1 MWVNGYLNKIVQN
14 QLIPLCWKHIL
25 LLSSCSLYLHLNM
38 CKHNTLL
45 LSWIP
50 HNLYWYA
57 TERIWCGATL
67 INSQYA
73 VSAFHCIRGIANNF
87 GEMKEK
93 YGLSSSTKPLDLLII
108 RHNIVA
114 GAYYSRNYTLNSD
127 SEPEYKFQVSMK
139 LMILFIIPYTAK
151 NS

>member
-1 MWVNGYLNKIVQN
+1 MN
-14 QLIPLCWKHIL
+14 IL
-25 LLSSCSLYLHLNM
+25 QFVLV
-38 CKHNTLL
+38 
-45 LSWIP
+45 
-50 HNLYWYA
+50 

-67 INSQYA
+67 INSRYA

-108 RHNIVA
+108 VA
-114 GAYYSRNYTLNSD
+114 GAYYSRNYTLISD
-127 SEPEYKFQVSMK
+127 SELEYKFQVSMN
-139 LMILFIIPYTAK
+139 LMLLFIIPQTVQ

>member
-1 MWVNGYLNKIVQN
+1 MF
-14 QLIPLCWKHIL
+14 
-25 LLSSCSLYLHLNM
+25 
-38 CKHNTLL
+38 KHNTLL
-45 LSWIP
+45 LPWIS

-67 INSQYA
+67 INSKYA

-108 RHNIVA
+108 VA

-127 SEPEYKFQVSMK
+127 SEPEYKFQVSMN
-139 LMILFIIPYTAK
+139 LMVLFIIPAK
-151 NS
+151 NPKLH